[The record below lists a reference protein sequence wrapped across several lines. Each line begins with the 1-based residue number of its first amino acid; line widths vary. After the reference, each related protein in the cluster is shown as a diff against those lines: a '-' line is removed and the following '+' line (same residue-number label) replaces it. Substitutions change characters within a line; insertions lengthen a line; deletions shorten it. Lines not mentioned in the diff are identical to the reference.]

1 MKKPTGRP
9 GENSDRTHRC
19 IATESK
25 IMEKTHAGMMG
36 GIEEIEQR

>member
-19 IATESK
+19 IAIESK
-25 IMEKTHAGMMG
+25 IMKKNMQE
-36 GIEEIEQR
+36 